1 MLSSPLNI
9 PKWFARLLLL
19 SHEVLTYT
27 RLEENSHLLKPP
39 INNYCVYDQDVTV
52 MVRSMFIPSVK
63 PLRDLSVL
71 QIVGGPNARSDYH
84 INETAEWFYQYKGSM
99 LLKVVDEGNFREIPI
114 REGEMFLL
122 PPNTPHNPV
131 RFADTVGIV
140 LEQPRPTESQDKLR
154 WYCQNC
160 GEIVNEEAFHCRDL
174 GTQIKEAVNAFK
186 ASDEKRKCR
195 NCGALA
201 DLTPRNVVQP

>member
-19 SHEVLTYT
+19 SVEVLIYT

-39 INNYCVYDQDVTV
+39 INNYCVYNQDVTV
-52 MVRSMFIPSVK
+52 MVRSMFVPSVK
-63 PLRDLSVL
+63 PLRDSSVL

-99 LLKVVDEGNFREIPI
+99 LLKVVDEGDFRDIPI

-140 LEQPRPTESQDKLR
+140 LEQPRPTESKDKLR

-160 GEIVNEEAFHCRDL
+160 GEIVNEEAFHCTDL
-174 GTQIKEAVNAFK
+174 GSQIKEAVNAFK
-186 ASDEKRKCR
+186 ASDEKRKCK
-195 NCGALA
+195 NCGVLA
-201 DLTPRNVVQP
+201 DLIPRNVVQP